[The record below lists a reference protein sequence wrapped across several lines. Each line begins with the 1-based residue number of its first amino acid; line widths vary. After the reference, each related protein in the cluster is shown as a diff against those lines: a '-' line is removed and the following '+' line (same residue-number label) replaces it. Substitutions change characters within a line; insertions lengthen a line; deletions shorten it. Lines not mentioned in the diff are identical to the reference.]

1 MNQRFVYVDGANS
14 GVIKQGDGD
23 SPITN
28 VVGNSNVVGDR
39 NVVNSSSV
47 EKIAEIIAGLQ
58 EAAKVL
64 PKEQRD
70 VVESDLE
77 DLQAELEKSSE
88 EQQPKKIKRYLKGL
102 VAAVAAVLV
111 GMGVASEQIKTI
123 STNAVDIVGNTATI
137 AEEVQRIRDNS
148 TEFKAL
154 SPSDQEVIATVGVFS
169 DKLGQIAEEYKLPA
183 E

>member
-1 MNQRFVYVDGANS
+1 MNSRNISVSGDFKNS
-14 GVIKQGDGD
+14 GVFNSGDIHG
-23 SPITN
+23 SVTN
-28 VVGNSNVVGDR
+28 VVGDNNI
-39 NVVNSSSV
+39 VNADTA
-47 EKIAEIIAGLQ
+47 EKIAEIIANLQ
-58 EAAKVL
+58 EVAKVF

-70 VVESDLE
+70 DVESDLE
-77 DLQAELEKSSE
+77 DLQAELEKSPE

-137 AEEVQRIRDNS
+137 AEEVQRIRGNS

-154 SPSDQEVIATVGVFS
+154 SPSDQQVIETVCVFS
-169 DKLGQIAEEYKLPA
+169 DGLGQIAKEYKLQA